1 MAISSDP
8 PTETADTP
16 DRQLRPGLW
25 HVVNERYPGSMI
37 SKNDIVPLAPL
48 SKPLA
53 ECRLSFVST
62 SGVQPHGSMPFDTVH
77 PVGDYTF
84 RRVPSCSTPDDL
96 EIHQLKYITAGAN
109 RDLNCVFPITR
120 LQELQSEGVIGELT
134 DNFYTFIGYNMAPEL
149 LETTLAENIA
159 EAVVEAERA
168 DVVLLAPA

>member
-1 MAISSDP
+1 MATSS
-8 PTETADTP
+8 ETPNDEASDT
-16 DRQLRPGLW
+16 QLRPGLW

-37 SKNDIVPLAPL
+37 RKDDTVPLVPL
-48 SKPLA
+48 SKPLS

-62 SGVQPHGSMPFDTVH
+62 SGVQPKGTMPFDTVH

-84 RRVPSCSTPDDL
+84 RAVPSSSEPSDL
-96 EIHQLKYITAGAN
+96 EIHQLKYITVGAN
-109 RDLNCVFPITR
+109 RDINCVFPITR
-120 LQELQSEGVIGELT
+120 LQELTSEGAIGELT